1 MVPRKAGFRE
11 GNSPMSKKFLI
22 PSLLMAGFSGGQAA
36 ASMQPDTGS
45 DNVAKA
51 PSMFD
56 VFRQNHTYTR
66 AGHSS
71 HASHGSHSS
80 HRSSSGGGY
89 TAPRSTQT
97 PLYTAPSPS
106 RNTTSTQPSS
116 ILPSPPAAASRV
128 LPGNSGSFQ
137 RIAMQVQ
144 SALLAYGYY
153 NGTIDGI
160 IGAGSK
166 SALSRFQSDYSLSVT
181 GTITPEVLDAFG
193 IIAN

>member
-1 MVPRKAGFRE
+1 M
-11 GNSPMSKKFLI
+11 NKKFLI

-56 VFRQNHTYTR
+56 VFRQNHTYTL

-71 HASHGSHSS
+71 HSSHGSHSS
-80 HRSSSGGGY
+80 HRSSSGGG
-89 TAPRSTQT
+89 
-97 PLYTAPSPS
+97 YTAPSPS

-153 NGTIDGI
+153 NGAIDGI

-166 SALSRFQSDYSLSVT
+166 SALSRFQSDYGLSVT
-181 GTITPEVLDAFG
+181 GTITPEVLDALG